1 MPRLST
7 PLALLLV
14 LSAGSLAFFIYY
26 GQWFP
31 PQMAIHFNWAGEP
44 DGWVDRVKFIVIGTS
59 LCFMV
64 PPLLVACVGVMPRVL
79 PASMV
84 NLPHRD
90 YWLAPERRELTLG
103 RLMFFALWLGVIVQG
118 FLFAVFI
125 FLARANPA
133 EGPVHLSQSH
143 VVLAVVFLVLLA
155 AWGLKLTRAFQR
167 SR

>member
-1 MPRLST
+1 M

-31 PQMAIHFNWAGEP
+31 PQMAVHFTWAGEP

-64 PPLLVACVGVMPRVL
+64 PPFIVACVGVMPRVL

-84 NLPHRD
+84 NLPNRA
-90 YWLAPERRELTLG
+90 YWLAPERREMALG
-103 RLMFFALWLGVIVQG
+103 RLMFYALWLGVIVQG
-118 FLFAVFI
+118 LLFSVFI
-125 FLARANPA
+125 LLARANPA
-133 EGPVHLSQSH
+133 AAPAHLSQGH
-143 VVLAVVFLVLLA
+143 AVVVGIFLVLLVVWA
-155 AWGLKLTRAFQR
+155 LKLTRAFRR